1 MVIHWRLTFDEFILD
16 IIKVFYSV
24 SILSRE
30 SVIFTISP
38 QGHTRLDVSTG
49 MLGTVTRLFAEEI
62 AAMLVNS
69 TTPPSITLISLD
81 LLVSAHYFKLDAD
94 FKADIG
100 TTKIKY
106 SNSGYI
112 LDGII
117 GARTIIDLNE
127 RLYL

>member
-1 MVIHWRLTFDEFILD
+1 
-16 IIKVFYSV
+16 
-24 SILSRE
+24 
-30 SVIFTISP
+30 
-38 QGHTRLDVSTG
+38 
-49 MLGTVTRLFAEEI
+49 
-62 AAMLVNS
+62 MLVNS

-81 LLVSAHYFKLDAD
+81 LLVSAHYFKPDAD

>member
-49 MLGTVTRLFAEEI
+49 KLGTVTRLFAEEM

-81 LLVSAHYFKLDAD
+81 LLVSAHYFKPDAD